1 MKGGTS
7 PAEPGGLEKQTAAPG
22 QTVAALCALGCV
34 LGLYAFYVG
43 TMATASPPVG
53 ARGAQSGFKAWC
65 DFSTGASC
73 STVAR
78 SQYGVG
84 LGLIKPN
91 GPWGFLALPNSLY
104 GIIYYVAIFFTQLPS
119 TYAVPRARQIALIL
133 SGGALFASFY
143 LGYLL
148 VFVIKN
154 LCVVCVATYVVN
166 GALFRLSL
174 LDYQAV
180 LASLRTSRKSSAV
193 SRAKGLVMSDRVARG
208 EQDRAGTAD
217 DDKASIEQ
225 DKSGSEDEAKEGD
238 EKETGDQAVEGVGEA
253 TVADGNE
260 ASETAATTAKTAADD
275 EGCAEEKDKKDASAG
290 NKTSKDGDEE
300 KVDGKAGKR

>member
-1 MKGGTS
+1 M
-7 PAEPGGLEKQTAAPG
+7 
-22 QTVAALCALGCV
+22 AALCALGCV

-104 GIIYYVAIFFTQLPS
+104 GIIYYVAMFFTQLPS

-180 LASLRTSRKSSAV
+180 LASLRTKRKSSAV
-193 SRAKGLVMSDRVARG
+193 SRAKGLVLSDRVARG
-208 EQDRAGTAD
+208 EQDRAATAD
-217 DDKASIEQ
+217 ADKANIEQ
-225 DKSGSEDEAKEGD
+225 DKSGSQDKAKEDD

-253 TVADGNE
+253 IVAVGNE
-260 ASETAATTAKTAADD
+260 PTATAATDKTAADD
-275 EGCAEEKDKKDASAG
+275 EVCAGEKAKKDSSSG
-290 NKTSKDGDEE
+290 NETSGDGDEE